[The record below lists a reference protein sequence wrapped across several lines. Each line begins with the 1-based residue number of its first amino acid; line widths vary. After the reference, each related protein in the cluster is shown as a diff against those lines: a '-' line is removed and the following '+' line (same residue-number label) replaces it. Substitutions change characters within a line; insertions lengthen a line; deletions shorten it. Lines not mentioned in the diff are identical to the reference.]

1 MLSSLKQILRPYKES
16 FQVFPG
22 FRKEPQPVYYRQ
34 SYSQEGEDLIL
45 DRIFEGKLN
54 GFYVDVGAHH
64 PQRFSNT
71 YYFYLLGWNGIN
83 IDAMP
88 GSMATFNKSRTRD
101 INLEIAISDHQHELT
116 YYGFNETA
124 LNSFS
129 QELATEYSKLDNFH
143 IVFEKAIK
151 TYTLAEILDE
161 YLPQNQEIDFLNI
174 DVEGIDYQVLK
185 SNNWSKYRPK
195 IVLVEELHELSLDEV
210 SESKIVNFMQKS
222 SYNLYCKTINTL
234 IFKL

>member
-1 MLSSLKQILRPYKES
+1 MLSTLKQILRPYKES
-16 FQVFPG
+16 FKVFPG

-71 YYFYLLGWNGIN
+71 YYFYLRGWNGIN
-83 IDAMP
+83 IEAMP

-101 INLEIAISDHQHELT
+101 INLEIAISEHQQKLT

-124 LNSFS
+124 LNTFS
-129 QELATEYSKLDNFH
+129 QELASEHSKLDDFH

-161 YLPQNQEIDFLNI
+161 YLPQNKEIDFLNI

-195 IVLVEELHELSLDEV
+195 IVLVEELQELSMDEI
-210 SESKIVNFMQKS
+210 SKSKIVNFMQKN
-222 SYNLYCKTINTL
+222 SYKLYSKTMNTL